1 MISIED
7 AMRKA
12 DDEIAKVCRIL
23 LDRYRIGLL
32 GERDPDVEAKVLQY
46 EKELVAYR
54 IKAVAEWQ
62 RELEV
67 FCNEHRVL
75 H

>member
-1 MISIED
+1 
-7 AMRKA
+7 
-12 DDEIAKVCRIL
+12 
-23 LDRYRIGLL
+23 
-32 GERDPDVEAKVLQY
+32 VLQY

-67 FCNEHRVL
+67 FGNEHRVL